1 MRPPNEGEPIFTK
14 QKLARTAGALLS
26 AMTLSTIACG
36 PERNPD
42 AASFLYGLGEE
53 GRLQGTPVVP
63 TADGK
68 WEIAQTPTVGSY
80 LFVPMKGR
88 VMGPNDNYLDNR
100 KIPVRKNPNT
110 YGEPAYELDPQQLK
124 ANHGV
129 LVLGD
134 SYPGRDGKT
143 TLEINGRERQFGVWL
158 LLTDD
163 QGNSIDPSSG
173 KPSETKYFVATSFA
187 TRLPDK
193 IINYLPEEELIKHAD
208 SQYQGVVSIVKGG
221 PNVRYSAEAKTDNS
235 NVIPWKDIIRLNQQE
250 VQNYPEQATL
260 FLHYPYATDGKGDP
274 TGGRSYFDK
283 WFVFVATVVVKN
295 SNGTPVGIKEELVY
309 VFVSNLPNNLIKPAD
324 GKPSFLPKD
333 FKPLE
338 LEAVK

>member
-173 KPSETKYFVATSFA
+173 KPSETKYFVAT
-187 TRLPDK
+187 
-193 IINYLPEEELIKHAD
+193 
-208 SQYQGVVSIVKGG
+208 
-221 PNVRYSAEAKTDNS
+221 
-235 NVIPWKDIIRLNQQE
+235 
-250 VQNYPEQATL
+250 
-260 FLHYPYATDGKGDP
+260 
-274 TGGRSYFDK
+274 
-283 WFVFVATVVVKN
+283 VVVKN